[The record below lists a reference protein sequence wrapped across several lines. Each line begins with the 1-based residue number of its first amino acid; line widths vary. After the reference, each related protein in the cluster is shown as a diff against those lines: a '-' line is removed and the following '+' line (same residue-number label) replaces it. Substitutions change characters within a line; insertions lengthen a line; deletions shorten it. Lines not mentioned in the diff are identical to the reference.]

1 MLSAS
6 EFNRALEDEEDG
18 SGKGLLLLDLRRRS
32 LLNHEPAIEALAKF
46 MPYGNGLLL
55 LLCDA
60 YDDQNYRLSKGIFL
74 LNV

>member
-6 EFNRALEDEEDG
+6 EFNRALEDEEEG

-46 MPYGNGLLL
+46 MPFGNGLL

-60 YDDQNYRLSKGIFL
+60 YDNQNYRLSKGIFL